1 MGVTVTNLTAGP
13 ADIYTAAFGA
23 SETGLFVAA
32 WSAPASATWT
42 DMGGTDDGIKLVI
55 DQNYMELQVDQIV
68 DIPGRRLT
76 KRELTLETKM
86 AEPTLAN
93 LKLALNAGT
102 VTASAGAFTQFDPVL
117 GDTSATQP
125 TYTAVMFDG
134 WAPATNVVRRRVLG
148 RKMLSVDGAKD
159 SEYKKDGQTFFG
171 VKFSGHYV
179 SASTGP
185 FKVHDFT
192 S

>member
-1 MGVTVTNLTAGP
+1 MGVTVTNLVAGP
-13 ADIYTAAFGA
+13 ADVYTGAFGA

-32 WSAPASATWT
+32 WSLPSSATWT
-42 DMGGTDDGIKLVI
+42 DIGGTDDGVKLVI

-76 KRELTLETKM
+76 KREITIETKM
-86 AEPTLAN
+86 AEPTAAN
-93 LKLALNAGT
+93 LKVALNAGT
-102 VTASAGAFTQFDPVL
+102 ITASAGAFTQFDPIQ

-125 TYTAVMFDG
+125 TYAAILFDG
-134 WAPATNVVRRRVLG
+134 WAPGTTPLRRRVLA
-148 RKMLSVDGAKD
+148 RKMLSIDGAKD
-159 SEYKKDGQTFFG
+159 QEFKKDGQTFLG

-179 SASTGP
+179 SASTTL
-185 FKVHDFT
+185 FKIHDFT

>member
-23 SETGLFVAA
+23 AETGLFVAA

-76 KRELTLETKM
+76 KREITVETKM
-86 AEPTLAN
+86 AEPTMAN

-102 VTASAGAFTQFDPVL
+102 VTASAAFTQFDPVT

-125 TYTAVMFDG
+125 NYTAVLFDG
-134 WAPATNVVRRRVLG
+134 WAPATTALRRRVLA
-148 RKMLSVDGAKD
+148 RRMLSIDGVKD

-179 SASTGP
+179 SASTAP
-185 FKVHDFT
+185 FKLHDFT
-192 S
+192 A